1 MFFRPKGQL
10 PLTTDIHSHLIP
22 GVDDGVR
29 TIEESLQI
37 IGGFRAL
44 GYRRLITTPHISES
58 YYPNSVDTLQSA
70 FGDLKKHIA
79 STYPDM
85 IVELGA
91 EYMVDGLL
99 QETLKKDEDLLTWD
113 GHILI
118 ETSFHML
125 PWITDE
131 MIFELQSRGL
141 TVVLAHP
148 ERYPYFYTDQ
158 SALHAMKDRGVKM
171 QLTLG
176 SLIGQYGDKPM
187 KMAKHLLKSGMVN
200 FLGSDVHYES
210 QLDYLKKGLRSSD
223 AVRMKV
229 DSFENHHIN

>member
-29 TIEESLQI
+29 TTEESLQI

-58 YYPNSVDTLQSA
+58 YYPNTVGALQSA
-70 FGDLKKHIA
+70 HADLIEHVA

-85 IVELGA
+85 TVDLGA
-91 EYMVDGLL
+91 EYMVDALL
-99 QETLKKDEDLLTWD
+99 LKTLKKGEELLTWD

-125 PWITDE
+125 PWIVDE
-131 MIFELQSRGL
+131 VIFELQTRGL

-148 ERYPYFYTDQ
+148 ERYPYFFTDQ
-158 SALHAMKDRGVKM
+158 SALLSMKEKGVKM

-176 SLIGQYGDKPM
+176 SLIGQYGDTPM
-187 KMAKHLLKSGMVN
+187 KLAKHILKTGMVD
-200 FLGSDVHYES
+200 FLGSDVHYEG
-210 QLDYLKKGLRSSD
+210 QLSYLKKGLTSSEV
-223 AVRMKV
+223 AKMKV
-229 DSFENHHIN
+229 TAFENHHLN